1 MEGNFSDNLI
11 SLDGLELDKNLKN
24 YEEILQNNRRK
35 LLSEHFIDGVK
46 RTEVEVQRLYV
57 TVQERAAAED
67 IKNATKDEILKRIE
81 DKLQQIFDEEVRGP
95 LSSKLEYF
103 KAHPSK
109 AKKEALLVLYNDII
123 EELQHLEPVD
133 NNCIV
138 EDGEDGEVD

>member
-1 MEGNFSDNLI
+1 M
-11 SLDGLELDKNLKN
+11 DKDFPN
-24 YEEILQNNRRK
+24 YEDILQNNRRR
-35 LLSEHFIDGVK
+35 LLSEHFIDGKK

-67 IKNATKDEILKRIE
+67 IKSATKDEILKRIE
-81 DKLQQIFDEEVRGP
+81 DKLQQIVDEEVRVP

-133 NNCIV
+133 KNCIV
-138 EDGEDGEVD
+138 EDGDDGEVD

>member
-1 MEGNFSDNLI
+1 MKIFCRITVEDCSVNI
-11 SLDGLELDKNLKN
+11 SLMAK
-24 YEEILQNNRRK
+24 
-35 LLSEHFIDGVK
+35 SE
-46 RTEVEVQRLYV
+46 QRWRYKDFNYV

-67 IKNATKDEILKRIE
+67 IKSATKDEILKRIE
-81 DKLQQIFDEEVRGP
+81 DKLQQIVDEEVRVP

-133 NNCIV
+133 KNCIV
-138 EDGEDGEVD
+138 EDGDDGEVD